1 MHNARGP
8 LQTRAG
14 LIASSL
20 HPSCA
25 GVAAAGR
32 LRWLGWAGVALLAI
46 GGLLP
51 SAAVAGPPNPYSSFN
66 LSGINYGAQQ
76 WERDQRAGK
85 RVWPYYNT
93 PSRTT
98 TRGSGTVSGY
108 AGRGVRVQG
117 GVSRRSNRRWQR

>member
-1 MHNARGP
+1 MHNFRSP
-8 LQTRAG
+8 LQSRVG
-14 LIASSL
+14 LMARSRPPSS
-20 HPSCA
+20 A
-25 GVAAAGR
+25 GVAAANR
-32 LRWLGWAGVALLAI
+32 LHWLGWAGVALLAI

-93 PSRTT
+93 PSQTP
-98 TRGSGTVSGY
+98 TRRSAAVSGY

>member
-1 MHNARGP
+1 MHNSRSP
-8 LQTRAG
+8 SQPRVG
-14 LIASSL
+14 LIARSSQ
-20 HPSCA
+20 PSH
-25 GVAAAGR
+25 AAAAAASR

-51 SAAVAGPPNPYSSFN
+51 SEAVAGPPNPYSSFN

-76 WERDQRAGK
+76 WERDQRAGR

-93 PSRTT
+93 PSQSP

>member
-1 MHNARGP
+1 MHNARSP
-8 LQTRAG
+8 AQQRVG
-14 LIASSL
+14 LIALSSQR
-20 HPSCA
+20 SW
-25 GVAAAGR
+25 GRAAAANR
-32 LRWLGWAGVALLAI
+32 LRWLSWAGVALLAV

-93 PSRTT
+93 PSQTP
-98 TRGSGTVSGY
+98 TRRSAAVSGY

>member
-1 MHNARGP
+1 MHNTRSP
-8 LQTRAG
+8 LQSRVA
-14 LIASSL
+14 LIAGSIRAS
-20 HPSCA
+20 
-25 GVAAAGR
+25 GAAAASVSR
-32 LRWLGWAGVALLAI
+32 LPWRGWAGFALLAV

-51 SAAVAGPPNPYSSFN
+51 TAAVAGPPNPYSSFN

-76 WERDQRAGK
+76 WERDQRAGR

-93 PSRTT
+93 PSQSP

-117 GVSRRSNRRWQR
+117 GVPRRSNRRWQR

>member
-1 MHNARGP
+1 MHNARSS
-8 LQTRAG
+8 LQTRVG

-25 GVAAAGR
+25 VAAGASR
-32 LRWLGWAGVALLAI
+32 LRWLSWAGVALLAV

-93 PSRTT
+93 PSRSP
-98 TRGSGTVSGY
+98 TRGSAAVSGY
-108 AGRGVRVQG
+108 ASRGVRVQG
-117 GVSRRSNRRWQR
+117 GVPRRSNRRWQR